1 MTAFNE
7 NLKMVR
13 TALASMSA
21 IIHDDLQATK
31 DTEEM
36 GRLSRLWGIVD
47 NANIEVQQLQHRCS
61 PE

>member
-1 MTAFNE
+1 MNILTE

-13 TALASMSA
+13 TALASMNA
-21 IIHDDLQATK
+21 IIHDDLQRTK

-36 GRLSRLWGIVD
+36 SRLSRLWVIID